1 MPRKS
6 ELSEEN
12 KQILLIGF
20 ILEKLLMTAND
31 DNRVISAR
39 VVVPGRRRCETE
51 VQLKLQPKLDIC
63 FLASYISISRYNQ
76 CLSTKLFDRSGPL
89 RLVEDCAGTQSLL

>member
-1 MPRKS
+1 MSSVKKISRY
-6 ELSEEN
+6 
-12 KQILLIGF
+12 IGF

-51 VQLKLQPKLDIC
+51 VQLKLYSKLDTC
-63 FLASYISISRYNQ
+63 F
-76 CLSTKLFDRSGPL
+76 F
-89 RLVEDCAGTQSLL
+89 E